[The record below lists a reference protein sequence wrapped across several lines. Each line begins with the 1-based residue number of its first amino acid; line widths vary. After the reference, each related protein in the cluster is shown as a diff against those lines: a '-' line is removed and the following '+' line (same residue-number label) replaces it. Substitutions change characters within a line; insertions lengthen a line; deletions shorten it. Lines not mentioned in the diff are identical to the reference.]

1 MLVHFASQCG
11 KFSFGRFRWV
21 KAKSDNAGAFRADVI
36 QVTSVMNNPRPLLP
50 AETPGVISVTYRI
63 FPMPQRH
70 GSQKEVRMRV
80 PDLDWPTDLFDDAT
94 SSLLQTVR
102 QDSRVHPT
110 EAAGP
115 FWPSMLAAWT
125 RDMFRPCLQQ

>member
-1 MLVHFASQCG
+1 
-11 KFSFGRFRWV
+11 
-21 KAKSDNAGAFRADVI
+21 
-36 QVTSVMNNPRPLLP
+36 
-50 AETPGVISVTYRI
+50 
-63 FPMPQRH
+63 
-70 GSQKEVRMRV
+70 MRV
-80 PDLDWPTDLFDDAT
+80 PDLDWPTDLFDDAA

-102 QDSRVHPT
+102 QDSRVHPA